1 MLSEIADVNNEL
13 TDFEKNLN
21 SLFPFLDITDKL
33 FSFQDPQGSHSSKN
47 TQKMNEAN
55 KKMQL

>member
-33 FSFQDPQGSHSSKN
+33 FSVQDPQGSHSKN

-55 KKMQL
+55 KKIQL